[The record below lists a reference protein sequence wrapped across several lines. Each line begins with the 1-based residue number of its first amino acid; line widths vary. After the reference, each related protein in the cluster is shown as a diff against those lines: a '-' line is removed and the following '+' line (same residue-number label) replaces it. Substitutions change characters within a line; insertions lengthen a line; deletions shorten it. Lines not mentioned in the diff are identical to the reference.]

1 MSEIFRFA
9 GSRMLLMGTPLAVVG
24 LDHDEK
30 AKTLLFEAH
39 VFFDGK
45 EKIYHP
51 YSLQSDYEDVD
62 AAQIPTYIE
71 IAHKMVM
78 DEIERIILDEMDAKK
93 LPFHLYSKL
102 NPCEPKDFSL
112 LLYSL
117 WSRGY
122 EEEIMAIANSPVGK
136 LREEFSKITKLTK
149 VRVSFPAA
157 AR

>member
-9 GSRMLLMGTPLAVVG
+9 GSRMLLLGTPLAVVG
-24 LDHDEK
+24 LINDEEK
-30 AKTLLFEAH
+30 KSLYFEAH

-45 EKIYHP
+45 EKIHHP
-51 YSLQSDYEDVD
+51 IELQFDYGDAD
-62 AAQIPTYIE
+62 AAEIPNYIE
-71 IAHKMVM
+71 VAHKMVM
-78 DEIERIILDEMDAKK
+78 DEIERKILDEMTAKAIP
-93 LPFHLYSKL
+93 LHLYGKL
-102 NPCEPKDFSL
+102 SQCEPKDFSL

-122 EEEIMAIANSPVGK
+122 EEEIEAIAKSEIGK
-136 LREEFSKITKLTK
+136 LRDEFSKLTTLTK